1 MKSVDLSTHQRE
13 GSTPVT
19 TLTAKREQ
27 RHSTAMMMTGK
38 VYGYTRFSTPG
49 QAKGVSD
56 FGNA

>member
-1 MKSVDLSTHQRE
+1 
-13 GSTPVT
+13 VT